1 MDLDIQKYLDRIGF
15 KGKTEISLTCLT
27 KLQQCHQR
35 SVPFE
40 NLDIFTNR
48 KKLLNH
54 KHLYEQIV
62 VNNRGGWCH
71 ELNGLF
77 SWLLSEL
84 GFDNQVVNRS
94 FIARYQHIF
103 MSVNSLPVFWPR
115 KTEIQQTF
123 WTHDHNCRI
132 GRSKVS
138 HWCWFR
144 QHSGTFWTFK
154 VNTKISKL
162 GAGAISDRSLVT
174 YRVVCRDSS
183 TSVRDISA
191 LYTGQD
197 DSVNSWQLSVSNPYS
212 YVSYY
217 YSYSYSYY
225 YYVTILSSI
234 VVFVLHHIFIC
245 ICAIYV
251 LIFVYALYMYFYLSR
266 GPTGPKGPP
275 FSGRR
280 PPALRRS

>member
-27 KLQQCHQR
+27 KLQQCHQS

-84 GFDNQVVNRS
+84 GFDNQVIDRS

-123 WTHDHNCRI
+123 WTHDHNCWI

-138 HWCWFR
+138 HWCWLR
-144 QHSGTFWTFK
+144 QHSGTFWTSK
-154 VNTKISKL
+154 VLKK
-162 GAGAISDRSLVT
+162 
-174 YRVVCRDSS
+174 Y
-183 TSVRDISA
+183 
-191 LYTGQD
+191 
-197 DSVNSWQLSVSNPYS
+197 
-212 YVSYY
+212 
-217 YSYSYSYY
+217 
-225 YYVTILSSI
+225 
-234 VVFVLHHIFIC
+234 
-245 ICAIYV
+245 
-251 LIFVYALYMYFYLSR
+251 
-266 GPTGPKGPP
+266 
-275 FSGRR
+275 
-280 PPALRRS
+280 